1 MQTKDL
7 TSVALLT
14 ALLCILAPISIPTGG
29 TSLSLATFAIYLTA
43 FLLPPRKALTA
54 VWLYLLLGAAGLPVF
69 AGYTAGISRFL
80 SPGGGYLIGYLPLVG
95 ISSFFI
101 RRFSSRS
108 MQLLGLALATLL
120 LYGIGTA
127 WLAFVTHT
135 PFLAALPMGALVF
148 LPLDSIKILFASML
162 GRKLNQYLK

>member
-14 ALLCILAPISIPTGG
+14 ALICILAPVSIPING
-29 TSLSLATFAIYLTA
+29 TALSLATFAIYLTA
-43 FLLPPRKALTA
+43 YLLPPKKALSA
-54 VWLYLLLGAAGLPVF
+54 VGLYLLLGAVGLPVF
-69 AGYTAGISRFL
+69 AGYTAGISRFF
-80 SPGGGYLIGYLPLVG
+80 SAGGGYLIGYLPLVG

-135 PFLAALPMGALVF
+135 PFLAALPMGTLVF
-148 LPLDSIKILFASML
+148 LPLDSLKLLFAAVL
-162 GRKLNQYLK
+162 GRKLKQHIQ

>member
-14 ALLCILAPISIPTGG
+14 ALICMLAPVSIPING
-29 TSLSLATFAIYLTA
+29 TALSLATFAIYLTA
-43 FLLPPRKALTA
+43 YLLPARKALAA
-54 VWLYLLLGAAGLPVF
+54 VGLYLLLGAVGLPVF

-80 SPGGGYLIGYLPLVG
+80 SAGGGYLIGYLPLVG

-101 RRFSSRS
+101 QKFSSLPL
-108 MQLLGLALATLL
+108 QLLGMSLATLI
-120 LYGIGTA
+120 LYAIGTA

-135 PFLAALPMGALVF
+135 PFFAALPMGALVF
-148 LPLDSIKILFASML
+148 LPLDSIKILFACML
-162 GRKLNQYLK
+162 GRKLKPYLK